1 MIEIRGPFNVFHLN
15 RAVMYEFILCPK
27 SKNYLEDFEKII
39 EPRRKLK
46 KLFLS
51 TYKN

>member
-27 SKNYLEDFEKII
+27 SKNYLEDFEKNNWTS
-39 EPRRKLK
+39 K
-46 KLFLS
+46 KTEEAIPFYL
-51 TYKN
+51 